1 MTTQTLFRY
10 YHGESTCPYISRNER
25 LFWMIE
31 NRCARNGSEEYE
43 GWLEY
48 YRIKGYKQYDDVL
61 SQILISLFLYCL
73 DDDDMEDEAVAGFYG
88 LVEEYRSQPIR
99 TE

>member
-10 YHGESTCPYISRNER
+10 YHGESTCSYILKNNR
-25 LFWMIE
+25 LFWLIE
-31 NRCARNGSEEYE
+31 KRCARNGSDEYE

-48 YRIKGYKQYDDVL
+48 CRIKGYRQYDDVP
-61 SQILISLFLYCL
+61 SQILISLFLYWL
-73 DDDDMEDEAVAGFYG
+73 DDDDMEDETVAGFYG

>member
-10 YHGESTCPYISRNER
+10 YHGESTCPCILPKNR
-25 LFWMIE
+25 LFWLIE
-31 NRCARNGSEEYE
+31 KRCARNGSDEYE

-48 YRIKGYKQYDDVL
+48 YRIKGYRQYDDVP
-61 SQILISLFLYCL
+61 SQILISLFLYWL
-73 DDDDMEDEAVAGFYG
+73 DDDDKEEESMADFYDF
-88 LVEEYRSQPIR
+88 VEEYSSQPIR